1 MVAVE
6 LFVGAAFLIA
16 TAFAFWIALPQDG
29 QVRSFLRSDQV
40 QAYYAVA
47 LLVGFV
53 FEFVNIVLGLT
64 AVIG

>member
-53 FEFVNIVLGLT
+53 F
-64 AVIG
+64 